1 MLAQPPIFAPLEPV
15 VFPPSTSSS
24 ASPAPLPFPTSTAP
38 VAAPC
43 RLRGS
48 HRHARAA
55 RDALDLVRRLADQV
69 DGRGGGG
76 ELDQEN
82 DGSEDLDAE
91 QGIIANLESHGWTY
105 QETTQGVRIF
115 HSSSQDPGSTPP
127 DLDRST
133 RSAAFSPTRST
144 ASARGP
150 GAPHQP
156 ASRGLRAD
164 EALPFFRGEGWI
176 EGSWKREDVAATIL
190 SLGAR
195 AVWDPRMDASK
206 SQVVQHLNKT
216 DSLTHLCIRSN
227 LVAPRDASFL
237 STMGNDERHGKTNVT
252 YVVGTSVEDPL
263 IPRSGQR
270 TTIHINGFALRSLS
284 RPPDFE
290 PPAPAL
296 LRPEASPP
304 VRPPHRRTRSSAS
317 VMQTSSALL
326 ATVPLPPVPGAGAS
340 SPPPPQ
346 RPQLYGSATH
356 IGNFNTPQSPP
367 PLAPPPL
374 AHTTSFY
381 TSASSSYNASPSLG
395 PGELPGPYP
404 RFPFGPPAFA
414 AHPAQKRPSPLRPSL
429 TGPGLGVSMVVRASA
444 GMNLP
449 QTTVNQLSV
458 LLPLN
463 IAAIGRFLAGHGFAP
478 HIVRTGGGGGVK
490 VREEEFDAQ
499 VGRYRTTFTASQALE
514 RESAARIRFYGGAF
528 GRARFHVEVRHVEP
542 GAWRLEYDVPPG
554 AAQEGRLDVYRESE
568 EVGGEGSGQWR
579 SRLVVTLRGA
589 PDEVDARQE
598 RRASAASLLS
608 PIDGDL
614 PSRDPALQ
622 PGPLGGCTIV
632 IPLSATQHGLPVIV
646 TVARSTSDS
655 ASIPLARMRGMSSA
669 LAQASQVVLD
679 DHFSLCDS
687 VEDLLAC
694 MTEGEA
700 RADMCLKGTRLVLRE
715 LDEAREREAQSAAV
729 AAAAA
734 AFAKRGRRGSG
745 STTRTMQRRD
755 GSSARRG
762 SAESVAFSA
771 PFSQDAEIPQPG
783 KPARSKKRPVLSRG
797 PLEAAAW
804 HASRPPRALMP
815 YDHRPSAPTAR
826 DEARFGEPLSP
837 QEVDAGVLRSVD
849 DGDACSS
856 TPEQLEGSYS
866 SSSWYDGRRGIV

>member
-15 VFPPSTSSS
+15 VFPPPSTSSS
-24 ASPAPLPFPTSTAP
+24 APLPFPTSTAP
-38 VAAPC
+38 SASST

-55 RDALDLVRRLADQV
+55 RDALELVQRLADQV

-76 ELDQEN
+76 DS
-82 DGSEDLDAE
+82 DGGDRDELDAE
-91 QGIIANLESHGWTY
+91 QGIIANLESHGWTF

-115 HSSSQDPGSTPP
+115 HSSSQDPGATPP

-133 RSAAFSPTRST
+133 RSSAFFSPTRST
-144 ASARGP
+144 ASARG
-150 GAPHQP
+150 GAGGPQP

-206 SQVVQHLNKT
+206 SQVVQHLSDT

-227 LVAPRDASFL
+227 LVAPRDASL
-237 STMGNDERHGKTNVT
+237 LGTTAQDERPGKTNVT
-252 YVVGTSVEDPL
+252 YVVGTSVDDPL

-284 RPPDFE
+284 LPPDFE
-290 PPAPAL
+290 PPAPAP
-296 LRPEASPP
+296 LRPEASQP
-304 VRPPHRRTRSSAS
+304 VRPSHRRTRSSAS

-326 ATVPLPPVPGAGAS
+326 ATVPLPPVPGADAS
-340 SPPPPQ
+340 SPAPPV
-346 RPQLYGSATH
+346 RPQLHGSATH
-356 IGNFNTPQSPP
+356 IGNFSAPQTPP

-414 AHPAQKRPSPLRPSL
+414 AQPAPKRPSPSRPAFC
-429 TGPGLGVSMVVRASA
+429 GPGLGVSMVVRASA

-499 VGRYRTTFTASQALE
+499 AGRYRTTFTAAPAP
-514 RESAARIRFYGGAF
+514 ESGGGGGGGEARIRFYGGAF

-542 GAWRLEYDVPPG
+542 ERWRLEYDVPPG

-598 RRASAASLLS
+598 RRPSAASLLS

-632 IPLSATQHGLPVIV
+632 IPLSATQPGLPVIV
-646 TVARSTSDS
+646 TVARTTSDS

-715 LDEAREREAQSAAV
+715 LDEARDREAQSAAV

-762 SAESVAFSA
+762 SAESVTFSA
-771 PFSQDAEIPQPG
+771 PFVMPRRVVP
-783 KPARSKKRPVLSRG
+783 P
-797 PLEAAAW
+797 PL
-804 HASRPPRALMP
+804 
-815 YDHRPSAPTAR
+815 D
-826 DEARFGEPLSP
+826 
-837 QEVDAGVLRSVD
+837 
-849 DGDACSS
+849 
-856 TPEQLEGSYS
+856 
-866 SSSWYDGRRGIV
+866 